1 MFKKLKTKFIATIM
15 ILLTSIV
22 LLIFTALYVGM
33 NKNGQYVLFSQLSE
47 SLNSIKVSPSGEIM
61 GRPHQEKD
69 IIIAVY
75 DVKNSRLIYS
85 SSYGIDESEVILLVD
100 NASNMKKDRGIVS
113 GTNEKFAYIC
123 KTTHVGV
130 EVAFKSAQLHE
141 NTMDKLVVISI
152 VIGVISL
159 IVLFIVSI
167 VIANKAIKPVEDS
180 YNKQKRFIAD
190 ASHELKTPLATIKTN
205 LDILNSN
212 GDDLVKNQ
220 SKWLEY
226 IDFQTDRMSK
236 LVNNLLYLAKSD
248 NNEQLG
254 TKVNFNI
261 SDSIMKQLLTFEATI
276 YENDL
281 GIDYD
286 IQENIEIY
294 GDKEAFNQLVGI
306 LVDNAIKHSYKNTN
320 INVSLK
326 KEKQKLI
333 FSVINNGDTI
343 PQDEQE
349 RIFDRFY
356 RVDKDRARE
365 TGGYGLGL
373 SIAKSIVDK
382 YKGKISVLS
391 KDNITNFKVEIPIT
405 KDVNKSLSN
414 VKNVKM
420 L

>member
-22 LLIFTALYVGM
+22 VLIFTALYVGM

-47 SLNSIKVSPSGEIM
+47 SLNSIKVSPSGEII
-61 GRPHQEKD
+61 GRPHQDKD

-85 SSYGIDESEVILLVD
+85 SSYGIDESEVVLLVD

-113 GTNEKFAYIC
+113 GTDEKFAYIC
-123 KTTHVGV
+123 KTTPVGV
-130 EVAFKSAQLHE
+130 EVAFKSAQFHE

-152 VIGVISL
+152 IIGVISL

-212 GDDLVKNQ
+212 GDDLIKNQ

-226 IDFQTDRMSK
+226 IAFQTDRMSK

-276 YENDL
+276 
-281 GIDYD
+281 
-286 IQENIEIY
+286 
-294 GDKEAFNQLVGI
+294 
-306 LVDNAIKHSYKNTN
+306 
-320 INVSLK
+320 
-326 KEKQKLI
+326 
-333 FSVINNGDTI
+333 
-343 PQDEQE
+343 
-349 RIFDRFY
+349 
-356 RVDKDRARE
+356 
-365 TGGYGLGL
+365 
-373 SIAKSIVDK
+373 
-382 YKGKISVLS
+382 
-391 KDNITNFKVEIPIT
+391 
-405 KDVNKSLSN
+405 
-414 VKNVKM
+414 
-420 L
+420 